1 VLAIG
6 GTTRLVQRLLNS
18 GLRKMIRYRLEKLLQ
33 FLADGVYAS
42 IPQSPPTK
50 SALLN
55 CKIVSHRG
63 EHDNKTVKENTLTA
77 FDRVLDQG
85 IWGIELDIHWTRDL
99 QPVVI
104 HDLDCRRVFGSTVE
118 VNKVTLEELRT
129 KVPEIP
135 SLDQIIQRYGKKI
148 HLMVE
153 IKTELFS
160 DLEYQQA
167 RLKELFSCLEPGI
180 DFHILALAAELFELV
195 SFLPGQTLLPVAE
208 FNISAISENALQ
220 NDYAGICGQ
229 YLLISENTIR
239 KHSRRKQ
246 KIGTGFA
253 RSRFCFYR
261 ELNRGVEWIFT
272 NHALKL
278 HSMQQELLKR

>member
-1 VLAIG
+1 
-6 GTTRLVQRLLNS
+6 
-18 GLRKMIRYRLEKLLQ
+18 MIRYRLEKLLQ
-33 FLADGVYAS
+33 FLADGFYAS
-42 IPQSPPTK
+42 IAQPRPTK

-63 EHDNKTVKENTLTA
+63 EHDNKTVKENTLAA
-77 FDRVLDQG
+77 FDRILDQG

-104 HDLDCRRVFGSTVE
+104 HDMDCRRVFGSTLE
-118 VNKVTLEELRT
+118 VSAVTLEELQT

-135 SLDQIIQRYGKKI
+135 SLDQVIQRYGKKI

-153 IKTELFS
+153 IKAEPFP
-160 DLEYQQA
+160 DPQYQQA
-167 RLKELFSCLEPGI
+167 ILKEIFSCLEPGI
-180 DFHILALAAELFELV
+180 DFHILALASELFELV
-195 SFLPGQTLLPVAE
+195 SFLPEQTLLPVAE
-208 FNISAISENALQ
+208 FNVRAFSEKAMQ

-229 YLLISENTIR
+229 YLLISGNIIR
-239 KHSRRKQ
+239 KHSRGNQ
-246 KIGTGFA
+246 KTGTGFV

-261 ELNRGVEWIFT
+261 ELNRGVECIFT

-278 HSMQQELLKR
+278 HSIQQELLRR

>member
-1 VLAIG
+1 
-6 GTTRLVQRLLNS
+6 
-18 GLRKMIRYRLEKLLQ
+18 MIRYRLEKLLQ
-33 FLADGVYAS
+33 FLADSVYAS
-42 IPQSPPTK
+42 IPRPRPTK

-63 EHDNKTVKENTLTA
+63 EHDNKTVKENTLAA
-77 FDRVLDQG
+77 FDRILDQG

-104 HDLDCRRVFGSTVE
+104 HDPDCRRVFGSTLE
-118 VNKVTLEELRT
+118 VSAVTLEELQT

-135 SLDQIIQRYGKKI
+135 SLDQVIQRYGKKI

-153 IKTELFS
+153 IKAEQFR
-160 DLEYQQA
+160 DPQYQQV
-167 RLKELFSCLEPGI
+167 RLKELFSCLEPGV
-180 DFHILALAAELFELV
+180 DFHILALASELFEMV
-195 SFLPGQTLLPVAE
+195 SFLPAQALLPVAE
-208 FNISAISENALQ
+208 FNVRAFSNKALQ
-220 NDYAGICGQ
+220 SDYAGFCGH

-239 KHSRRKQ
+239 KHSCCNQ
-246 KIGTGFA
+246 KTGTGFA

-278 HSMQQELLKR
+278 HSIQQELLRR